1 MDKNHLS
8 IPMRLAAYRK
18 LMNLNQTQMGE
29 GWGLPRAITVSR
41 SPA

>member
-18 LMNLNQTQMGE
+18 TDEPEPDTDGGTAGGYPEPLQ
-29 GWGLPRAITVSR
+29 
-41 SPA
+41 